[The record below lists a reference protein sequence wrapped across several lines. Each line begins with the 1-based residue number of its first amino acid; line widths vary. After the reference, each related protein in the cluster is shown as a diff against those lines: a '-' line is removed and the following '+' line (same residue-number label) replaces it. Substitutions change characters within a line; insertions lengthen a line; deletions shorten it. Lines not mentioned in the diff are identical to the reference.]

1 VRRYSGLD
9 YFGVPATNTAYLD
22 GPVQNLT
29 KSPAFPSGHTTYG
42 YTESLLLAIMVPERY
57 PQMMTRAAEYGY
69 SRIILGAHYAM
80 DVIAGRTLAEFDV
93 AHLLAGDPAYLAF
106 TTRRSAMN
114 DYRATLAS
122 ARADL
127 VHELT
132 ATCGATIA
140 HCAAEDTSRFA
151 DPAKDEAFYEST
163 LTYGLATVY
172 PATAETTEDV
182 AKIAPQAGYL
192 LTAAFPSLSLAQ
204 ADQILTA
211 TEGPGGGFL
220 DNGSEFGLYSRLDL
234 YRAAKAAAATHA

>member
-1 VRRYSGLD
+1 
-9 YFGVPATNTAYLD
+9 
-22 GPVQNLT
+22 
-29 KSPAFPSGHTTYG
+29 
-42 YTESLLLAIMVPERY
+42 
-57 PQMMTRAAEYGY
+57 MMTRAAEYGH
-69 SRIILGAHYAM
+69 SRIILGARHAM
-80 DVIAGRTLAEFDV
+80 NKNAGRTLAAYDV
-93 AHLLAGDPAYLAF
+93 APLLPRDPASVAF
-106 TTRRSAMN
+106 TTRRSVMN

-127 VHELT
+127 IQELT

-140 HCAAEDTSRFA
+140 RCAAEDTSRFA
-151 DPAKDEAFYEST
+151 APAKDEACYGST
-163 LTYGLATVY
+163 LTYRLATVY

-204 ADQILTA
+204 AAQILTA